1 MIRTRTRRTFGIVA
15 FLIAL
20 AMLAACADDE
30 TPGAGATSPT
40 PSPSPTQTTFDETEW
55 TITTPAGWTR
65 EDATA
70 NVDAKKAIRY
80 KDTDGDYFI
89 VAIDPTGS
97 DFAADE
103 VWRYTVSGSAF
114 EVSEKKKCEGGPEQ
128 QCSTTDARYDVYLLA
143 QGSDIPEV
151 GGHTWYFI
159 FGNTTATTID
169 TTAFEEIAES
179 IRVKAA

>member
-1 MIRTRTRRTFGIVA
+1 MTRTRKTLGSVA

-20 AMLAACADDE
+20 AVLAACADDE
-30 TPGAGATSPT
+30 TPSAGATSPS

-70 NVDAKKAIRY
+70 SVDAKKAVTY
-80 KDTDGDYFI
+80 KDSDGDYFI

-103 VWRYTVSGSAF
+103 VWRYEVKGSGF
-114 EVSEKKKCEGGPEQ
+114 DVVEKAKCTGGPDQ
-128 QCSTTDARYDVYLLA
+128 QCSTTDARYDVYLLWKS
-143 QGSDIPEV
+143 GVDIPKV

-169 TTAFEEIAES
+169 ATVFEQIAES
-179 IRVKAA
+179 IRVKG